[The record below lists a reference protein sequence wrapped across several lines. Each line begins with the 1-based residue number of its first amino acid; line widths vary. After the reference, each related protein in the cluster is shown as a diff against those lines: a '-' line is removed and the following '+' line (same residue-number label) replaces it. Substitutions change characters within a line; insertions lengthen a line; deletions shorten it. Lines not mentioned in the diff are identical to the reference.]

1 MIVNKKRIIFK
12 CPEDILDFLRRVEK
26 YPYNMDVKSGKFVVD
41 AKSLLGLMNIGTE
54 KEIELKVYEDQCD
67 DLWEDIEKYV
77 AA

>member
-1 MIVNKKRIIFK
+1 MNKKRIIFK

-26 YPYNMDVKSGKFVVD
+26 YPYNMDVKCGKFVVD